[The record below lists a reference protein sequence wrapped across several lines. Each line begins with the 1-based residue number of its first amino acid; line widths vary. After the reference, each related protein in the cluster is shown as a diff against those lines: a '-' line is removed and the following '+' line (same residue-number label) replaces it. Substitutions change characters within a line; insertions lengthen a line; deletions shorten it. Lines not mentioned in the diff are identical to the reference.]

1 MTLWLVDEPKAELF
15 TTRSED
21 ELQDV
26 VSRTY
31 RQVLGNIHVNSSQRC
46 TRAESQLRNGSISVR
61 EFVAAVGLSD
71 TYRDL
76 FFNRNGQYRFIE
88 LNFKHFLGRAPR
100 NQQEIAEHVLIYH
113 THGYEAE
120 ILSYVNNEEYSNA
133 FGEDQVP
140 APRVQTASGSQNK
153 DYLRSLNLDR
163 GRASSDRAA
172 AMPQVRQIAAN
183 LAAAAQVPLTANNQ
197 YDSHLV
203 TYVVTYDLS
212 RNSATNR
219 RASSQI
225 RVGFEQLS
233 RQVQVIQRRGGRIRK
248 IRATA

>member
-15 TTRSED
+15 PTRSED
-21 ELQDV
+21 EFQDV

-31 RQVLGNIHVNSSQRC
+31 RQVLGNIHLNNYQRC
-46 TRAESQLRNGSISVR
+46 TKAESQLRNGSISVR

-71 TYRDL
+71 TYREL
-76 FFNRNGQYRFIE
+76 FFSKNGQYRFIE

-100 NQQEIAEHVLIYH
+100 NQEEIAEHVLIYN
-113 THGYEAE
+113 THGYDAE
-120 ILSYVNNEEYSNA
+120 ILSYIDNEEYSNA

-140 APRVQTASGSQNK
+140 SPRVVTTADSQTK

-163 GRASSDRAA
+163 GRASSDRFASMA
-172 AMPQVRQIAAN
+172 QVRQIAAN
-183 LAAAAQVPLTANNQ
+183 LPTRAQAPLVANNQ
-197 YDSHLV
+197 YDSQLV

-212 RNSATNR
+212 GNSATNR
-219 RASSQI
+219 RASSEI

-233 RQVQVIQRRGGRIRK
+233 RQVQIIHRRGGRIRK
-248 IRATA
+248 IRATG